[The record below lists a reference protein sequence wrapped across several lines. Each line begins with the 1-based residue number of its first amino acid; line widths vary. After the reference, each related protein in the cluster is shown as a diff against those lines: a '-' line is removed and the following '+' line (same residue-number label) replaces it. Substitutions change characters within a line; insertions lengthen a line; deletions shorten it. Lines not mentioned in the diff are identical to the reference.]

1 MRELV
6 SLDSYLPVSVDG
18 RQGLCPAIGHDSL
31 LVDCE
36 QPLSAGSEYSL
47 RLFLAP
53 GSRASGTAKVI
64 AALEGAPP
72 GMSRWSLQ
80 VLSWQGDSSR
90 VLQGHLSA
98 RRKDSHLAIVAEQDV
113 EAGLVQ
119 RAWERWTLPHLAL
132 PEGRPEDMDLATELL
147 GKSLRG
153 PLIIAGMTG
162 GSPRAGAVNRRLART
177 AQELGLAMGLGSQR
191 VLLEQEGLAE
201 TFQVRD
207 VAPDILLLANIGAIQ
222 LSLGVSVDDCCR
234 LVETVQA
241 DALALHLNPIQE
253 MVQPEGDRDWRD
265 LRPRIE
271 ELIARIG
278 VPVVIKEV
286 GFGISAEMA
295 VIARDMGASAIDVGG
310 GGGTSWARIE
320 GLRAED
326 TERRAMGESFRR
338 WGISTGEAVLEC
350 RAALGPDFPIIATG
364 GVRNGVDVA
373 RALALGADLA
383 GMALPFF
390 RAADESEGAAEAL
403 GRRVLEELRIAML
416 CSGAG
421 SLAGLRALQLR
432 ESK

>member
-1 MRELV
+1 
-6 SLDSYLPVSVDG
+6 
-18 RQGLCPAIGHDSL
+18 
-31 LVDCE
+31 
-36 QPLSAGSEYSL
+36 
-47 RLFLAP
+47 
-53 GSRASGTAKVI
+53 
-64 AALEGAPP
+64 
-72 GMSRWSLQ
+72 
-80 VLSWQGDSSR
+80 
-90 VLQGHLSA
+90 
-98 RRKDSHLAIVAEQDV
+98 
-113 EAGLVQ
+113 
-119 RAWERWTLPHLAL
+119 
-132 PEGRPEDMDLATELL
+132 
-147 GKSLRG
+147 
-153 PLIIAGMTG
+153 
-162 GSPRAGAVNRRLART
+162 
-177 AQELGLAMGLGSQR
+177 MGLGSQR

-207 VAPDILLLANIGAIQ
+207 VAPDILLLANVGAIQ

-271 ELIARIG
+271 ELIKRIG

-295 VIARDMGASAIDVGG
+295 VLARDMGAAAIDVGG

-320 GLRAED
+320 GLCAQDR
-326 TERRAMGESFRR
+326 ERQAMGESFRR
-338 WGISTGEAVLEC
+338 WGISTGEAVVEC

-373 RALALGADLA
+373 RALALGADVA

-390 RAADESEGAAEAL
+390 RAADESEEAPRAL
-403 GRRVLEELRIAML
+403 GRRILEELRIAML

-421 SLAGLRALQLR
+421 GLSGLRELQLR